1 MSITE
6 VLATHK
12 LVPVGF
18 DCFPVWLPAVAWQQR
33 SFETSQKL
41 LASDGIQSAVAAAT
55 KLDMLTANAVANA
68 KINYKTKPQTHTH
81 TGSQPHLPVP
91 DSWLLNSG
99 NIIKLFTFDSQPA
112 LKLINSLSVCVR
124 IPLCDNTETFP
135 FPLFFQPLHT
145 SM

>member
-18 DCFPVWLPAVAWQQR
+18 DCFPVCFPAVAWQQR

-81 TGSQPHLPVP
+81 RATAPLTS